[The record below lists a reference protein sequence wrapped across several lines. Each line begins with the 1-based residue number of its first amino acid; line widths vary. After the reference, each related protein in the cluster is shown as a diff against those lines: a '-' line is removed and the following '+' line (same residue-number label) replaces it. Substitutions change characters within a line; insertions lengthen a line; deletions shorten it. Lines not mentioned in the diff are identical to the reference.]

1 MNAGIIFFWIL
12 VAIII
17 WISFGFIAFLIEA
30 KIENYSEFDEEA
42 RTEFRAALAFGLV
55 SLIIILAMLGYQA
68 YLNGMNNLLKKMNKK
83 EKE

>member
-17 WISFGFIAFLIEA
+17 WVFFGFMAFLIEA
-30 KIENYSEFDEEA
+30 KTENYYEFDKEA
-42 RTEFRAALAFGLV
+42 RTEFRVALAFGLV
-55 SLIIILAMLGYQA
+55 SLIIILVMLGYQA

-83 EKE
+83 EEA